1 MLGKQWEL
9 YEQKIQNVLDVF
21 LLNRIRPLSWQG
33 LILLTFKA

>member
-21 LLNRIRPLSWQG
+21 LLNRIRPFVLAG
-33 LILLTFKA
+33 PNPFDF